1 MYYYDLIYHYILYFS
16 DIVSIVTAALEKSKQ
31 KALERAN
38 KITCLVNDEQV
49 DVICLGSYILEVAKT
64 KWNHCSVSKYSLAKV
79 VTLYAIFDQKWPNHY
94 DFLEYSHIKPC
105 ESLSILDTV

>member
-31 KALERAN
+31 KALGRAN

-64 KWNHCSVSKYSLAKV
+64 KWNNCSVSKYSLAKV
-79 VTLYAIFDQKWPNHY
+79 VTLYAIFDQKWPNH
-94 DFLEYSHIKPC
+94 DFLEYSYIKPC